1 MYLAERIVI
10 TKDVHRQF
18 YELADRNA
26 RLAKQ
31 LYNAALFRLR
41 QTFTGWE
48 KDVRTENE
56 KEVFRELDLLKER
69 YPKLKAGRVL
79 SYGVLEKLMRVTRN
93 PDFYAGLPMQSAQAV
108 VKSAATDFRNWLAA
122 GKVYRKDPSVFP
134 GRPRMPGYCKSE
146 KKTYT
151 ITNQDAV
158 LYPVYEQR
166 EDGRDTYAGMQLKFP
181 GTRQR
186 MLLPHLPGDAKLKEV
201 KVRPYYGKYL
211 LILVLEA
218 GEPPA
223 GEAGPEIAGIDLG
236 TDNIAAIVTTDH
248 ASRVYKGGAVL
259 SRNRLF
265 HKEKAKAAAVLTKGT
280 SRRHVQS
287 KHLDFLSQKHDCFVR
302 DMMHKISTDII
313 RFCREHEVGTIVI
326 GTNPLWKQ
334 KSKMDAVRNQNFE
347 GIPHAALRWMI
358 TYKAQTAGIRVVL
371 QEESYTSKAD
381 VTTRDRM
388 PVYGKEGEKEEVFSG
403 KRVGRGRYRCADG
416 SLINADC
423 NGAANILRK
432 AFPDAWDGTDDF
444 RFLAYPGSISF
455 RTLNRSRAAA

>member
-1 MYLAERIVI
+1 
-10 TKDVHRQF
+10 
-18 YELADRNA
+18 
-26 RLAKQ
+26 
-31 LYNAALFRLR
+31 
-41 QTFTGWE
+41 
-48 KDVRTENE
+48 
-56 KEVFRELDLLKER
+56 
-69 YPKLKAGRVL
+69 
-79 SYGVLEKLMRVTRN
+79 
-93 PDFYAGLPMQSAQAV
+93 
-108 VKSAATDFRNWLAA
+108 
-122 GKVYRKDPSVFP
+122 
-134 GRPRMPGYCKSE
+134 
-146 KKTYT
+146 
-151 ITNQDAV
+151 
-158 LYPVYEQR
+158 
-166 EDGRDTYAGMQLKFP
+166 
-181 GTRQR
+181 
-186 MLLPHLPGDAKLKEV
+186 
-201 KVRPYYGKYL
+201 
-211 LILVLEA
+211 
-218 GEPPA
+218 
-223 GEAGPEIAGIDLG
+223 
-236 TDNIAAIVTTDH
+236 
-248 ASRVYKGGAVL
+248 VYKGGVIL

-265 HKEKAKAAAVLTKGT
+265 HKEKAKAAAILTKGSS
-280 SRRHVQS
+280 SRQVQS
-287 KHLDFLSQKHDCFVR
+287 RHLDFLSQKHDCFVR

-388 PVYGKEGEKEEVFSG
+388 PVYGKEGEKEAVFSG

-444 RFLAYPGSISF
+444 RFLAYPGSVSF